1 MDESEFGDDW
11 DDNIINGIAQVEASV
26 SDNHDGNIPKPEHL
40 NLLKNNFGHQT
51 FRPMQWKIIDSILS
65 HKKDNCAIMS
75 TGYGKSLCF
84 QYPSVFTGG
93 VTFVISPLISL
104 MEDQVLALTVA
115 NIPACLL
122 GTANKEQ
129 AKTVEEISNNNYRLV
144 YLTPEFCGGD
154 YGKELLQRWEQT
166 LPVTLIAVDEA
177 HCVSSWG
184 HDFRTSYRYL
194 GNLRSIMPHVP
205 ILAVTATA
213 TQLVTNDIV
222 KSLKLRNPQFSH
234 TSFDR
239 PNFYFAINRKS
250 DFILNDFKTVMK
262 CENGQWKFVGS
273 TIVYCIT
280 RKHTEK
286 VSDMLSSLGIK
297 CAPYHAGL
305 TLKQRKETH
314 EKYVRDKL
322 DVVVATIAFGMGIDK
337 PDVRNVIH
345 YGVSNS
351 IESYYQEVGRAG
363 RDGQPAKCICFY
375 DNSDFRTHRFLM
387 AQSNIATHRERKEK
401 MLTDISNYVNSYD
414 CRRKFILSY
423 FGEKFEKPKSNNCC
437 DNCSNKQKVQN
448 NSENYEDL
456 DEKGNFNFTKDARL
470 FLSAVTAIP
479 SNFGLGAYIDFLR
492 GSKREK
498 LKRFINIPLHGAGR
512 DKPEV
517 WWKELGQL
525 LIRNKLLSNNAYS
538 FNSFAVILEITDA
551 GKSFMHDTTK
561 ELIAV
566 PTQTMLG
573 CLKTKGNIWQNKGDS
588 VVSTAAPGPSTK
600 EKSNDENMDL
610 YRLLLETRAEIAAT
624 EDCMPYMIAS
634 NSTLMDMARKR
645 PQNLKEMED
654 MQFDGFPLAKIQ
666 KFGKTF
672 LNIIPKTNAAAPI
685 LERLRQFPLP
695 ESQNS
700 PNSSAISSYT
710 MFKMGKNLK
719 EIAKE
724 RCMAISTIETHL
736 TNCLKCGYEIKLSLF
751 DIDEGIAKTILT
763 GIIEANVGLTVL
775 TPIKLACPDE
785 ITFSQ
790 IRAFTIY
797 LRIREHL
804 NENCLS
810 YEEFDN
816 PEYYHMYKQQKENRE
831 QNKNLDKLL
840 EGLENIEKEDAIIIE
855 NSNFS
860 DDMLSS
866 ICDNLENNV
875 QDINEFSENADKP
888 VMKKSKMDFSDLL
901 DSPPRHNSI
910 EEQDHKSKNIVNA
923 YSMDKET
930 NSKNLVPSTLQQTS
944 RNEEKKDTLNL
955 PPWLIKKRM
964 A

>member
-1 MDESEFGDDW
+1 MNETDFGDDW
-11 DDNIINGIAQVEASV
+11 DDNVLNGIAQVEASAFG
-26 SDNHDGNIPKPEHL
+26 NHEENSPKPKHL
-40 NLLKNNFGHQT
+40 QVLKNNFGHQT
-51 FRPMQWKIIDSILS
+51 FRPMQWKIIDSILT

-129 AKTVEEISNNNYRLV
+129 AKTVEKIGKNYYRLV

-154 YGKELLQRWEQT
+154 YGKELLQHWGQT
-166 LPVTLIAVDEA
+166 LPVTLLAIDEA

-194 GNLRSIMPHVP
+194 GNLRSILPHVP

-213 TQLVTNDIV
+213 TQLVTEDIV
-222 KSLKLRNPQFSH
+222 KSLKLRNPQFSR

-239 PNFYFAINRKS
+239 PNFYFAVKRKT
-250 DFILNDFKTVMK
+250 DLILNDLKTVME

-273 TIVYCIT
+273 TIVYTIT
-280 RKHTEK
+280 RKNTEK
-286 VSDMLSSLGIK
+286 ISDMLSSLGIK

-375 DNSDFRTHRFLM
+375 CDSDFKTHRFLM
-387 AQSNIATHRERKEK
+387 AQTNTASHREKKEK
-401 MLTDISNYVNSYD
+401 ILTGISNYVNSYD
-414 CRRKFILSY
+414 CRRKYILSY
-423 FGEKFEKPKSNNCC
+423 FGEKFEKPKSDNCC
-437 DNCSNKQKVQN
+437 DNCSYNDKLQN
-448 NSENYEDL
+448 NYENYEDL
-456 DEKGNFNFTKDARL
+456 DQKGNFNFSKDARL
-470 FLSAVTAIP
+470 FLSAVAAIP
-479 SNFGLGAYIDFLR
+479 GNFGLGTYIDFLR

-498 LKRFINIPLHGAGR
+498 LKKFVNIPLHGAGR
-512 DKPEV
+512 DKPDI

-525 LIRNKLLSNNAYS
+525 LIRNKLLSNKACS
-538 FNSFAVILEITDA
+538 FNSFAFILEITDA
-551 GKSFMHDTTK
+551 GKSFLHDTTK
-561 ELIAV
+561 ELILV

-573 CLKTKGNIWQNKGDS
+573 CLKAKNNIWQNKSDS
-588 VVSTAAPGPSTK
+588 VVCNTTSEPSTK
-600 EKSNDENMDL
+600 EKSEENMEL
-610 YRLLLETRAEIAAT
+610 YRLLLEVRAELAAT

-634 NSTLMDMARKR
+634 NRTLMDMARLQ

-654 MQFDGFPLAKIQ
+654 MQFDGFPSAKIK
-666 KFGKTF
+666 KFGQKL
-672 LNIIPKTNAAAPI
+672 LNVIPKTNVTAPI
-685 LERLRQFPLP
+685 LERLKQFPLP

-700 PNSSAISSYT
+700 LNSSAISSYT
-710 MFKMGKNLK
+710 MCKMGKNIK

-724 RCMAISTIETHL
+724 RSMAISTIETHL
-736 TNCLKCGYEIKLSLF
+736 TNCLKFGYEIKLSLF
-751 DIDEGIAKTILT
+751 NIDKNVAKTIIT
-763 GIIEANVGLTVL
+763 GILEANAGLTVL
-775 TPIKLACPDE
+775 TPIKLACPEE
-785 ITFSQ
+785 ITFGQ
-790 IRAFTIY
+790 IRAFTTY

-804 NENCLS
+804 NEKSLS
-810 YEEFDN
+810 YEEFDD
-816 PEYYHMYKQQKENRE
+816 PEYYYMYKQQIEKRE
-831 QNKNLDKLL
+831 ENKNLDKLL
-840 EGLENIEKEDAIIIE
+840 EGLQNIQKEEVNTNE
-855 NSNFS
+855 NSNLS
-860 DDMLSS
+860 DDLLSN
-866 ICDNLENNV
+866 ICHNLENKI
-875 QDINEFSENADKP
+875 QAIDEISENVDEPDK
-888 VMKKSKMDFSDLL
+888 KKLKMDFSDLL
-901 DSPPRHNSI
+901 DSPPRYNSN
-910 EEQDHKSKNIVNA
+910 EEPNNFNKISTT
-923 YSMDKET
+923 SS
-930 NSKNLVPSTLQQTS
+930 NSKDSKESIPSQIQPIST
-944 RNEEKKDTLNL
+944 NEEKKEAFNL
-955 PPWLIKKRM
+955 PPWLIKKRI